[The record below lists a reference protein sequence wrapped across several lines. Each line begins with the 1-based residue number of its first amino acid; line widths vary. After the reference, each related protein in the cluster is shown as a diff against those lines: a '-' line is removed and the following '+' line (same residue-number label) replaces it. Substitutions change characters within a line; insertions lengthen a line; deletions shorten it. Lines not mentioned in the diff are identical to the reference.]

1 MKKILYSIV
10 ALMFVGSVAFAGIT
24 ISGQGSVKFNLMKG
38 ASIGGLVPQEN
49 STKREPAGET
59 TFFDDWDLSDT
70 DIWIIGETEDGVA
83 GGQINITLN
92 ENLKADISD
101 KDNVVLP
108 VNIGDWDVWVKPFD
122 FMTIKALNYGVRSM
136 DRYVDIISEL
146 KDGYGVL
153 KIGSVDKDGNFK
165 KPLADIMKG
174 DLNLNVDDFFGL
186 SFDAS
191 DKPLADIMKGDLN
204 LNVDDFFG
212 LSFDAS
218 DADKLNG
225 FILDMNFDVVQVELG
240 LSASEADG
248 NSNWYDPVMLFAK
261 DKTNFNVG
269 GRVTFPVADILK
281 GAVLYKAD
289 IDSRD
294 QGTSV
299 SRNVIGAYVDIY
311 AIENL
316 NLAVGF
322 TGDYTS
328 VKTKTG
334 ETTTDGVKFSLSGID
349 VRAQYNMDKMGF
361 AAHQNLTFGSIK
373 QPSVGNQTQSG
384 PYFAMKTK
392 LGFSYQ
398 ITDTLTTVVEASNTY
413 GKVGISEDYYTS
425 MDTVVLYPRVVFALT
440 PSVEL
445 NAGLKG
451 MFDLS
456 MGVTAGGTSTSL
468 DMKRSLFEVPLSMK
482 VSFN

>member
-1 MKKILYSIV
+1 MKKILYSII
-10 ALMFVGSVAFAGIT
+10 ALMLVGSVAFAGIT
-24 ISGQGSVKFNLMKG
+24 VSGQGSVKFNLMKG

-49 STKREPAGET
+49 STKKEPAGEM

-153 KIGSVDKDGNFK
+153 KIGSVDKGSVDKDGNFK

-174 DLNLNVDDFFGL
+174 DF
-186 SFDAS
+186 
-191 DKPLADIMKGDLN
+191 LN

-294 QGTSV
+294 QETSV

-373 QPSVGNQTQSG
+373 QPMGNQTQSG

-413 GKVGISEDYYTS
+413 GKVGTSEDSYAS

-456 MGVTAGGTSTSL
+456 MGLTAGGTSTSL
-468 DMKRSLFEVPLSMK
+468 DIKRSLFEVPLSMK

>member
-1 MKKILYSIV
+1 MKKILYSMI
-10 ALMFVGSVAFAGIT
+10 ALMLVGSVAFAGIT
-24 ISGQGSVKFNLMKG
+24 VAGQGSVKFNLIKG

-49 STKREPAGET
+49 STKMEPAGET

-92 ENLKADISD
+92 ENLKADIPD

-153 KIGSVDKDGNFK
+153 KIGSVDKDGKFK
-165 KPLADIMKG
+165 DPFDDIRPG
-174 DLNLNVDDFFGL
+174 DLNLNVDY
-186 SFDAS
+186 
-191 DKPLADIMKGDLN
+191 
-204 LNVDDFFG
+204 FFG

-240 LSASEADG
+240 LSAAEADG

-294 QGTSV
+294 QGTSI

-328 VKTKTG
+328 VKKKTG

-361 AAHQNLTFGSIK
+361 AAHQNITFGSIK
-373 QPSVGNQTQSG
+373 QPMGNQTQSG

-413 GKVGISEDYYTS
+413 GKVGTSEDSYAS

-456 MGVTAGGTSTSL
+456 MGSTDGGTTTSL
-468 DMKRSLFEVPLSMK
+468 DIKRSLFEVPLSMK

>member
-1 MKKILYSIV
+1 MKKILYSII
-10 ALMFVGSVAFAGIT
+10 ALMLVGSVAFAGIT
-24 ISGQGSVKFNLMKG
+24 ISGQGSVKFNLIKG

-49 STKREPAGET
+49 STKMEPAGET

-165 KPLADIMKG
+165 NSFDDIING
-174 DLNLNVDDFFGL
+174 DLNVDDFFG
-186 SFDAS
+186 F
-191 DKPLADIMKGDLN
+191 
-204 LNVDDFFG
+204 
-212 LSFDAS
+212 SFDAS

-328 VKTKTG
+328 AKIKAG
-334 ETTTDGVKFSLSGID
+334 ENTTDGVKFSLSGID

-373 QPSVGNQTQSG
+373 QPMGNQTQSG

-413 GKVGISEDYYTS
+413 GKVGTSEDYYIS

-456 MGVTAGGTSTSL
+456 MGSTAGGTSTSL
-468 DMKRSLFEVPLSMK
+468 DKKRSLFEVPLSMK

>member
-1 MKKILYSIV
+1 MKKILYSII
-10 ALMFVGSVAFAGIT
+10 ALMLVGSVAFAGIT
-24 ISGQGSVKFNLMKG
+24 VSGQGSVKFNLMKG

-49 STKREPAGET
+49 STKMEPAGET

-165 KPLADIMKG
+165 
-174 DLNLNVDDFFGL
+174 
-186 SFDAS
+186 
-191 DKPLADIMKGDLN
+191 KPLADIMKGDLN

-468 DMKRSLFEVPLSMK
+468 DEKRSLFEVPLSMK